1 MVIDAANWRLAAY
14 YADEGCDIEVL
25 YYSTAA
31 HSSIDYGTVGS
42 SVTSI
47 ITKSIVIY
55 ERAFYFFIIFLLF
68 FYFSAHFFCA
78 FFSPPTS
85 TGRVDQIC
93 LVWFHARM
101 VISEPCL
108 HITSKSTRLP
118 YSTGILT

>member
-31 HSSIDYGTVGS
+31 LSSMDYGTVGP

-55 ERAFYFFIIFLLF
+55 ELAFYFFIIIFYYFLF
-68 FYFSAHFFCA
+68 FFFLFFCA
-78 FFSPPTS
+78 FFLRIFFPPNKY
-85 TGRVDQIC
+85 R
-93 LVWFHARM
+93 
-101 VISEPCL
+101 
-108 HITSKSTRLP
+108 
-118 YSTGILT
+118 

>member
-31 HSSIDYGTVGS
+31 LSSMDYGTVGS

-55 ERAFYFFIIFLLF
+55 ELAFYFFYYFFIIFLLF
-68 FYFSAHFFCA
+68 FIFLRIFLRIFSAHFF
-78 FFSPPTS
+78 PPQQ
-85 TGRVDQIC
+85 VP
-93 LVWFHARM
+93 V
-101 VISEPCL
+101 E
-108 HITSKSTRLP
+108 
-118 YSTGILT
+118 